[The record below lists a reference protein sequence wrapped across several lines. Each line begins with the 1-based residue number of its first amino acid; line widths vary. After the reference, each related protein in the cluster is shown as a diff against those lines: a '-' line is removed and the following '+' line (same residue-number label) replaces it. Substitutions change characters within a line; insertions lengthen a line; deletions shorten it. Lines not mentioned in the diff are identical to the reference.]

1 MKNIAGW
8 LDGHENQ
15 KDGCMY
21 IKNVWIER
29 NIWMDKTNR
38 WMVGRNTKLLKNRWL
53 DGWIEKQIDRYQNGR
68 LDGQKNMDGWIDKN
82 R

>member
-1 MKNIAGW
+1 MYCRKNMKNIAGW

-38 WMVGRNTKLLKNRWL
+38 WIPKWKI
-53 DGWIEKQIDRYQNGR
+53 GWI
-68 LDGQKNMDGWIDKN
+68 
-82 R
+82 